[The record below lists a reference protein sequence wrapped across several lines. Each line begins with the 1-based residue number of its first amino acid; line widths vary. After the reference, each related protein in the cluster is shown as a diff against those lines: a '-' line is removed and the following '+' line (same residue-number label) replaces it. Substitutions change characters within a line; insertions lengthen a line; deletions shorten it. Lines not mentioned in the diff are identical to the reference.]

1 MTNHSIPHQQKATK
15 SRRTPTPSV
24 PSGELANRV
33 TRKVVF
39 PVQGCSR
46 DLGVDPVSV
55 GVDVVVRV
63 VVSASAQVPVTVGS
77 DDGGGGRDRTAHRP

>member
-1 MTNHSIPHQQKATK
+1 MIFRVGLCGIHVGIWRSPIT
-15 SRRTPTPSV
+15 RRPK
-24 PSGELANRV
+24 GRV

-63 VVSASAQVPVTVGS
+63 VVSTSAQVPVTVGS

>member
-1 MTNHSIPHQQKATK
+1 M
-15 SRRTPTPSV
+15 
-24 PSGELANRV
+24 

-63 VVSASAQVPVTVGS
+63 VVSASAQVPVTVGVTGQHTAR
-77 DDGGGGRDRTAHRP
+77 DGV

>member
-1 MTNHSIPHQQKATK
+1 VGIPKAQAWAT
-15 SRRTPTPSV
+15 TPRATASFR
-24 PSGELANRV
+24 AIRV